1 MKKAKSDYLIQSVS
15 RALDILEAFTATE
28 GELGVTEL
36 SRRLKLHKNNVFRLL
51 ATLET
56 RGYVEQDK
64 ESGNYRLGMKTFEV
78 ASVFTHHLG
87 LVRQA
92 RPVLE
97 QLAQATGE
105 AAYLG
110 VLDGPSVVC
119 VDMVDTIQPVRVV
132 SHLGRRVPAHA
143 AALGKAQL
151 AFRSREEREEL
162 WKLRDAR
169 ASPTGRTLVEPS
181 RLAEELTRVAEREWA
196 LEDEE
201 LEPGVRGLAAPIRDY
216 ARRVVGA
223 IGVRGPAFRL
233 PLERLETELVPRV
246 RAAARDVSKRLGFA
260 VIGRQRRQ
268 HGLTAAAPGASGG
281 R

>member
-1 MKKAKSDYLIQSVS
+1 MKKAKADYLIQSVS

-87 LVRQA
+87 VVRQA

-97 QLAQATGE
+97 HLAQTTGE

-110 VLDGPSVVC
+110 VLDGPWVVG
-119 VDMVDTIQPVRVV
+119 VDMVDTTQPVRVV
-132 SHLGRRVPAHA
+132 SHLGRRLAAHA

-151 AFRSREEREEL
+151 AFRSREEREEM
-162 WKLRDAR
+162 WKLHAPP
-169 ASPTGRTLVEPS
+169 SLTGRTLVDPL
-181 RLAEELTRVAEREWA
+181 RLEEELARVAEREWA

-223 IGVRGPAFRL
+223 IGVRGPAFRF
-233 PLERLETELVPRV
+233 PLERIEAELVPRV

-260 VIGRQRRQ
+260 VVGA
-268 HGLTAAAPGASGG
+268 GVTAD
-281 R
+281 

>member
-15 RALDILEAFTATE
+15 RALDILEAFTANE

-78 ASVFTHHLG
+78 ANIFTHHLG

-92 RPVLE
+92 RPVLD
-97 QLAQATGE
+97 QLAQ
-105 AAYLG
+105 
-110 VLDGPSVVC
+110 
-119 VDMVDTIQPVRVV
+119 VDRR
-132 SHLGRRVPAHA
+132 GRLPRRP
-143 AALGKAQL
+143 
-151 AFRSREEREEL
+151 
-162 WKLRDAR
+162 
-169 ASPTGRTLVEPS
+169 GRTLRGLRRHGGHRPAGAGRPASRPAPARARDGAREGAARVPLPRRARGDVEARRAGERDGPDARRAVRAS
-181 RLAEELTRVAEREWA
+181 AEELARVAEREWA

-223 IGVRGPAFRL
+223 IGMRGPAFRL
-233 PLERLETELVPRV
+233 PLERLETELAPRV

-260 VIGRQRRQ
+260 VIASQRPTR
-268 HGLTAAAPGASGG
+268 LTLVAPGASG
-281 R
+281 RR

>member
-1 MKKAKSDYLIQSVS
+1 
-15 RALDILEAFTATE
+15 
-28 GELGVTEL
+28 
-36 SRRLKLHKNNVFRLL
+36 
-51 ATLET
+51 
-56 RGYVEQDK
+56 
-64 ESGNYRLGMKTFEV
+64 MKTFEV

-87 LVRQA
+87 IVRQA

-110 VLDGPSVVC
+110 VLEGPSVVC
-119 VDMVDTIQPVRVV
+119 VDLVDTVLPVRVV
-132 SHLGRRVPAHA
+132 SHLGRRLPAHA

-151 AFRSREEREEL
+151 AFRSPEDREEL
-162 WKLRDAR
+162 WKRGTP
-169 ASPTGRTLVEPS
+169 ASPTGRTIVEPS
-181 RLAEELTRVAEREWA
+181 QLADELSRVVEREWA

-201 LEPGVRGLAAPIRDY
+201 LEPGVRGLAAPVRDY

-233 PLERLETELVPRV
+233 PLERLETELASRV

-260 VIGRQRRQ
+260 VIAS
-268 HGLTAAAPGASGG
+268 HTATATD
-281 R
+281 

>member
-15 RALDILEAFTATE
+15 RALDMLEAFTANE

-78 ASVFTHHLG
+78 ASVFAHHLG
-87 LVRQA
+87 LTRQA

-97 QLAQATGE
+97 QLARMTGE
-105 AAYLG
+105 EACLG
-110 VLDGPSVVC
+110 VLDGPWVVC
-119 VDMVDTIQPVRVV
+119 VDQVDTTQPVRVV
-132 SHLGRRVPAHA
+132 SHLGQRLPAHA

-151 AFRSREEREEL
+151 AFRSPEERDEM
-162 WKLRDAR
+162 WKRAAPMSVTAR
-169 ASPTGRTLVEPS
+169 TIAEPL
-181 RLAEELTRVAEREWA
+181 RLAEDLARVSEREWA

-201 LEPGVRGLAAPIRDY
+201 LE
-216 ARRVVGA
+216 
-223 IGVRGPAFRL
+223 
-233 PLERLETELVPRV
+233 
-246 RAAARDVSKRLGFA
+246 
-260 VIGRQRRQ
+260 
-268 HGLTAAAPGASGG
+268 
-281 R
+281 